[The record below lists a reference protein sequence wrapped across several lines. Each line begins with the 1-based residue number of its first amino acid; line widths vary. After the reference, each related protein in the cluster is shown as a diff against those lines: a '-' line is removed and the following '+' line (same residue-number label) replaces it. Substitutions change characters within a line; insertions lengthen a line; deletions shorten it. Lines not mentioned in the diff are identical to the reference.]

1 MRRSFKERVS
11 AVGLSYVKE
20 VSILIIL
27 IIIFLGGAFAIYY
40 FLKELYFALIFLVA
54 GVVVIYFYLS
64 RYQSLEK
71 QQEKDHVNELISLLN
86 YFELFISNKNNVYIS
101 FKLLL
106 PYSSTFMDEAI
117 SSLLNQID
125 TDKSV
130 GPFINF
136 ASKFNSRI
144 VDSLMLS
151 IYQMVDTG
159 ENDNQFSEFELLFT
173 NVRERYQDELVEN
186 KRKSLESMNVFPLF
200 GAGLIT
206 ICLSMS
212 LIQII
217 GDYINVI

>member
-1 MRRSFKERVS
+1 MRRSFKERIS
-11 AVGLSYVKE
+11 AVGLNYTKE
-20 VSILIIL
+20 ISILIII

-54 GVVVIYFYLS
+54 GLVAIYFYIS

-86 YFELFISNKNNVYIS
+86 YFELFISNKNNVYTS
-101 FKLLL
+101 FKLLI
-106 PYSSTFMDEAI
+106 PYCSTFMDEAI

-136 ASKFNSRI
+136 ASKFNSRV
-144 VDSLMLS
+144 VDSLLLS

-173 NVRERYQDELVEN
+173 NIRERYQDELVEN
-186 KRKSLESMNVFPLF
+186 KKKSLESMNVFPLF